1 MATTLR
7 AGILADLHLVKDTSR
22 RQSWQN
28 AYDFAGVER
37 RCERAHAFFA
47 RHEVDVVLL
56 LGDLAED
63 GDLPM
68 LRRALRLGS
77 SDAPTFVV
85 GGNHDG
91 VGRLPRALRGEPGAA
106 RLAGA
111 RGRRVGGLRLAG
123 LPVTRRARGRWGSTR
138 RPAVG
143 EWGRGLVVLASHFP
157 VIPRERALRRAGLRH
172 PAGLVDREVVRAT
185 LDRRRGPTVVLH
197 GHLHVRDSVAVESI
211 LQISCGAL
219 IEPPFD
225 ATLLTVEV
233 EGDSVTVRR
242 RAHELGRAREQ
253 RDPRM
258 VGAHQRWRFVRGR
271 GWRAG

>member
-7 AGILADLHLVKDTSR
+7 AGVLADLHLVKDTSR
-22 RQSWQN
+22 RHTWQN
-28 AYDFAGVER
+28 EYDFAGLEE
-37 RCERAHAFFA
+37 RCELAHALFA

-56 LGDLAED
+56 LGDLADD

-77 SDAPTFVV
+77 SEAPTFVV

-91 VGRLPRALRGEPGAA
+91 VGRLPRALSAEPGAA
-106 RLAGA
+106 RLVGA
-111 RGRRVGGLRLAG
+111 RGRRLGGLRLAG
-123 LPVTRRARGRWGSTR
+123 LPVTRRREGRWASTR
-138 RPAVG
+138 RPAVA
-143 EWGRGLVVLASHFP
+143 EWGRGPVVFASHFP

-172 PAGLVDREVVRAT
+172 PAGLVDRERVRAA

-197 GHLHVRDSVAVESI
+197 GHLHVRDSVAVDSI

-219 IEPPFD
+219 VEPPFD
-225 ATLLTVEV
+225 ATLITLEV
-233 EGDSVTVRR
+233 DGGSVTVGRA
-242 RAHELGRAREQ
+242 AHELGQAREQ

-258 VGAHQRWRFVRGR
+258 VGERQRWRFAPGR